1 MMSQGK
7 HNSLSLARPLLFL
20 QGRLSSAQTES
31 VTLGKEGGRMPGRV
45 LMPGPQRGQLVK
57 KATVHLPSFHRLS
70 EAQDSIQLSYAFL
83 TERDSSITAQLSSEA
98 VLPSHSIT
106 ESLQLGIYQI
116 SKIESIRRIPRNWE
130 FKRGLNVDAGWELLF
145 LFTWL
150 IYICICIPN

>member
-1 MMSQGK
+1 M
-7 HNSLSLARPLLFL
+7 NRLLSIPSINMGQQLYITSNEELLIEETRPDLLPIL
-20 QGRLSSAQTES
+20 ISRGRHPWLRYRPKP
-31 VTLGKEGGRMPGRV
+31 V
-45 LMPGPQRGQLVK
+45 QLVK

-83 TERDSSITAQLSSEA
+83 TDRDSSITAQLSSEA

-116 SKIESIRRIPRNWE
+116 SKIESIRRITRNWE

-145 LFTWL
+145 YLAYL
-150 IYICICIPN
+150 YLYLYP